1 MLMDSEEFFFLP
13 ILIFSLTHNV
23 GTNLI
28 TAKSSPTMPA
38 KPGPVFLQEVWF
50 YPLVSPAF
58 ST

>member
-38 KPGPVFLQEVWF
+38 KPGPVFLQEV
-50 YPLVSPAF
+50 
-58 ST
+58 